1 MISIV
6 KRASIKEHFK
16 KNQNLKQIFFTRT
29 CFFVVILM
37 MFGKCLTAQEDSV
50 LLNRYNLLCNKYET
64 ISADSLFKYASIQLI
79 LAKKHKSVHH
89 QIKAYTNLGVAY
101 TRLFKFDDALACYLM
116 ARDVIESNG
125 RTGVSP
131 LLGQIGYIYL
141 RLNRKEEAYKY
152 FKLQESTS
160 LKEEN
165 YKSYLSSI
173 VNLSDYYNTLSEL
186 DSSILI
192 LNKGLSI
199 SRVHGF
205 HDNEV
210 IILDNIA
217 NAWYAKA
224 LETNNKKLFRK
235 VELYADTALR
245 HHYADKD
252 SSAIFYI
259 YGLLGAL
266 NMETGNY
273 AKSEDYYSQYIS
285 YSKRT
290 QDIINLKLGLDEC
303 SALFAIQGKYNK
315 AYQYRLMYDSINKLY
330 VNEEANKQVEE
341 LNTKYETEKKEQQNI
356 LLKQQNDLSEDAM
369 RQQKLITGFII
380 ASLVASLIFGFFMYR
395 VYSQKKKA
403 HQLITKQKEEVE
415 LKQVEIE
422 HQKRVIEE
430 KQKEIV
436 DSINYAKRIQYA
448 LLAHDEILERHLAGH
463 CVFFKPK
470 DIVSGDFYWA
480 AYVENDHQEELFF
493 LACCDSTGHGVP
505 GAFMSL
511 LSIGFLSEAIKE
523 RAMYEP
529 NRIFDFVRGRIIETV
544 SSDGQQDGFDGIL
557 LCINK
562 TSGKITYAAANNAPL
577 LVSGGKIASL
587 SSDKMPVGKGEKTEA
602 FKLYEMDCQPGDTIY
617 LYTDGYP
624 DQFGGPKGKKFK
636 YKPLEEL
643 LLTHAAQPMSEQQQI
658 LKATLEAWQGNLEQV
673 DDVCV
678 MGIRV

>member
-1 MISIV
+1 L
-6 KRASIKEHFK
+6 RKE
-16 KNQNLKQIFFTRT
+16 NQLKQKKIAYSF
-29 CFFVVILM
+29 FFVVIFT
-37 MFGKCLTAQEDSV
+37 MFGKYLPAQEDTV
-50 LLNRYNLLCNKYET
+50 LLNRYNLLCNKYEYT
-64 ISADSLFKYASIQLI
+64 SADSLLKYASIQLI

-89 QIKAYTNLGVAY
+89 QIRAYTNLGVAY

-141 RLNRKEEAYKY
+141 RLNRKAEAYNY

-165 YKSYLSSI
+165 YKSYLSCI

-186 DSSILI
+186 DSSIRV
-192 LNKGLSI
+192 LNNGLSI
-199 SRVHGF
+199 ARKHHF

-210 IILDNIA
+210 IILDNLA

-224 LETNNKKLFRK
+224 LETNTKTLFRK

-273 AKSEDYYSQYIS
+273 AKSENYYQQYIS
-285 YSKRT
+285 YSMRT
-290 QDIINLKLGLDEC
+290 QDIINVKLGLDEC
-303 SALFAIQGKYNK
+303 SALYAKQGKYNK
-315 AYQYRLMYDSINKLY
+315 AYRYRLMYDSINSLY

-356 LLKQQNDLSEDAM
+356 LLKQKNDLSEDAM

-403 HQLITKQKEEVE
+403 HLLITKQKEEVE

-422 HQKRVIEE
+422 HQKQVIEE

-448 LLAHDEILERHLAGH
+448 LLAHHTLLERHLAGH
-463 CVFFKPK
+463 FVLFKPK

-480 AYVENDHQEELFF
+480 ASVEDARQNELFF

-511 LSIGFLSEAIKE
+511 LSMGFLSEAIKE
-523 RAMYEP
+523 RAIHEP
-529 NRIFDFVRGRIIETV
+529 NRIFDFVRSRIIETV
-544 SSDGQQDGFDGIL
+544 SADGQQDGFDGVL

-562 TSGKITYAAANNAPL
+562 TRNTITYAAANNSPL
-577 LVSGGKIASL
+577 LVSEGKATSL
-587 SSDKMPVGKGEKTEA
+587 SSDKMPVGKGERTEH
-602 FKLYEMDCQPGDTIY
+602 FRLYTIDYKPGDSIY
-617 LYTDGYP
+617 IYTDGYP

-636 YKPLEEL
+636 YRQLEEL
-643 LLTHAAQPMSEQQQI
+643 LLRHATESLDEQRQI
-658 LKATLEAWQGNLEQV
+658 LKATLEAWQGRLEQV

-678 MGIRV
+678 MGLRV

>member
-1 MISIV
+1 MPTAYS
-6 KRASIKEHFK
+6 
-16 KNQNLKQIFFTRT
+16 L
-29 CFFVVILM
+29 FFVVIFM
-37 MFGKCLTAQEDSV
+37 MFGKPLVGQEDTA
-50 LLNRYNLLCNKYET
+50 LLNRYNLLCNKYEY
-64 ISADSLFKYASIQLI
+64 ISADSLLKYASIQLI
-79 LAKKHKSVHH
+79 LAKKHHAVHH
-89 QIKAYTNLGVAY
+89 QIRAYTNLGVAY

-116 ARDVIESNG
+116 ARDVIERNG

-141 RLNRKEEAYKY
+141 RLNRKNEAYNY

-173 VNLSDYYNTLSEL
+173 VNLSDYYNTLGEL
-186 DSSILI
+186 DSSITI

-199 SRVHGF
+199 ARRQKF

-224 LETNNKKLFRK
+224 LASNNTSLFRK

-245 HHYADKD
+245 YHYADKD
-252 SSAIFYI
+252 SSAIYYI

-273 AKSEDYYSQYIS
+273 ARSESYYNQYIS
-285 YSKRT
+285 YSMRT
-290 QDIINLKLGLDEC
+290 QDIINVKLGLDEC
-303 SALFAIQGKYNK
+303 SALFARQGKYNK
-315 AYQYRLMYDSINKLY
+315 AYRYRLMYDSINSLY

-356 LLKQQNDLSEDAM
+356 LLKQQNDLSEEAM
-369 RQQKLITGFII
+369 RQQKLITWFII

-403 HQLITKQKEEVE
+403 HLLITKQKEEVE
-415 LKQVEIE
+415 LKQLEIGQ
-422 HQKRVIEE
+422 QKRVIEE

-436 DSINYAKRIQYA
+436 DSITYAKRIQYA
-448 LLAHDEILERHLAGH
+448 LLAHESILAHHLAGH
-463 CVFFKPK
+463 YVFFKPK

-480 AYVENDHQEELFF
+480 ASVENAGQEELFF

-511 LSIGFLSEAIKE
+511 LSIGFLNEAIKE
-523 RAMYEP
+523 RAMYDP
-529 NRIFDFVRGRIIETV
+529 DRIFDFVRSRIIETV
-544 SSDGQQDGFDGIL
+544 SAEGPQDGFDGIL

-562 TSGKITYAAANNAPL
+562 TRNNITYAAANNSPL
-577 LVSGGKIASL
+577 LVSQGKATSL
-587 SSDKMPVGKGEKTEA
+587 AYDKMPVGKGERTER
-602 FKLYEMDCQPGDTIY
+602 FKLYDIDYMPGDSIY

-636 YKPLEEL
+636 YRQLEEL
-643 LLTHAAQPMSEQQQI
+643 LLTHAAKLLDEQLHV
-658 LKATLEAWQGNLEQV
+658 LKTTLEAWQGTLEQV

-678 MGIRV
+678 MGIRL

>member
-1 MISIV
+1 MCALS
-6 KRASIKEHFK
+6 ASGFEKQEQDH
-16 KNQNLKQIFFTRT
+16 LKQKKFAYPL
-29 CFFVVILM
+29 FFVVIFM
-37 MFGKCLTAQEDSV
+37 MFGKPLVAQEDTV
-50 LLNRYNLLCNKYET
+50 LLNRYNLLCNKYEY
-64 ISADSLFKYASIQLI
+64 ISADSLLKYASIQLI

-89 QIKAYTNLGVAY
+89 QIRAYTNLGVAY

-125 RTGVSP
+125 RTGISP

-141 RLNRKEEAYKY
+141 RLNRKAEAYKY

-165 YKSYLSSI
+165 YKSYLSCI

-186 DSSILI
+186 DSSILV
-192 LNKGLSI
+192 LNKGLAI
-199 SRVHGF
+199 ARKHRF

-224 LETNNKKLFRK
+224 LETNNKSLFRR

-273 AKSEDYYSQYIS
+273 ARSEEYYSQYIS

-303 SALFAIQGKYNK
+303 SALFAVQGKYNK
-315 AYQYRLMYDSINKLY
+315 AYQYRLMYDSINSLY

-380 ASLVASLIFGFFMYR
+380 ASLVASLLFGFFMYR

-403 HQLITKQKEEVE
+403 HQLITRQKEEVE

-422 HQKRVIEE
+422 HQKQVIEE

-448 LLAHDEILERHLAGH
+448 LLAHSTILERHLAGH
-463 CVFFKPK
+463 YVFFKPK

-480 AYVENDHQEELFF
+480 ASVEDRQEELFF

-511 LSIGFLSEAIKE
+511 LSIGFLNEAIKE

-529 NRIFDFVRGRIIETV
+529 NRIFDFVRSRIIETV
-544 SSDGQQDGFDGIL
+544 SSEGQQDGFDGVL

-562 TSGKITYAAANNAPL
+562 TRNKITYAAANNSPL
-577 LVSGGKIASL
+577 LVSEGRAASL
-587 SSDKMPVGKGEKTEA
+587 SSDKMPVGKGERTES
-602 FKLYEMDCQPGDTIY
+602 FKLYDIDYKPGDSIY

-636 YKPLEEL
+636 YRQLEEL
-643 LLTHAAQPMSEQQQI
+643 LLTHAAKPMSEQRQI
-658 LKATLEAWQGNLEQV
+658 LKATLDAWQGKLEQV

-678 MGIRV
+678 MGLRL

>member
-1 MISIV
+1 
-6 KRASIKEHFK
+6 
-16 KNQNLKQIFFTRT
+16 
-29 CFFVVILM
+29 
-37 MFGKCLTAQEDSV
+37 
-50 LLNRYNLLCNKYET
+50 
-64 ISADSLFKYASIQLI
+64 
-79 LAKKHKSVHH
+79 
-89 QIKAYTNLGVAY
+89 
-101 TRLFKFDDALACYLM
+101 
-116 ARDVIESNG
+116 
-125 RTGVSP
+125 
-131 LLGQIGYIYL
+131 L
-141 RLNRKEEAYKY
+141 RLNRKAEAYKY

-165 YKSYLSSI
+165 YKSYLSCI

-186 DSSILI
+186 DSSILV
-192 LNKGLSI
+192 LSKGLAIARKHS
-199 SRVHGF
+199 F

-273 AKSEDYYSQYIS
+273 ARSEDYYNQYIS
-285 YSKRT
+285 YSRRT

-303 SALFAIQGKYNK
+303 SALFARQGKYNK
-315 AYQYRLMYDSINKLY
+315 AYRYRLMYDSINSLY

-369 RQQKLITGFII
+369 RQQKLITWFII

-403 HQLITKQKEEVE
+403 HQLITRQKEEVE

-422 HQKRVIEE
+422 HQKQVIEE

-448 LLAHDEILERHLAGH
+448 LLAHNTILERHLAGH
-463 CVFFKPK
+463 YVFFKPK

-480 AYVENDHQEELFF
+480 ASVEDRQEELFF
-493 LACCDSTGHGVP
+493 LACCDSTGPGVP

-511 LSIGFLSEAIKE
+511 LSIGFLNEAIKE

-529 NRIFDFVRGRIIETV
+529 NRIFDFVRNRIIETV
-544 SSDGQQDGFDGIL
+544 SSEGQQDGFDGIL

-562 TSGKITYAAANNAPL
+562 TRNKITYAAANNSPL
-577 LVSGGKIASL
+577 LVSGAKATSL
-587 SSDKMPVGKGEKTEA
+587 SSDKMPVGKGEKTEH
-602 FKLYEMDCQPGDTIY
+602 FRLYEIDYRPGDCIY

-636 YKPLEEL
+636 YRQLEEL
-643 LLTHAAQPMSEQQQI
+643 LLTHAAMPMNEQGQI
-658 LKATLEAWQGNLEQV
+658 LKATLEAWQGKLEQV

-678 MGIRV
+678 MGLRL

>member
-1 MISIV
+1 M
-6 KRASIKEHFK
+6 KQK
-16 KNQNLKQIFFTRT
+16 KFAYPV
-29 CFFVVILM
+29 FFVVIFM
-37 MFGKCLTAQEDSV
+37 MFGKPLVGQEDTV
-50 LLNRYNLLCNKYET
+50 LLNRYNLLCNKYEY
-64 ISADSLFKYASIQLI
+64 ISADSLLKYASIQLI
-79 LAKKHKSVHH
+79 LAKKHNSVHH
-89 QIKAYTNLGVAY
+89 QIRAYTNLGVAY

-141 RLNRKEEAYKY
+141 RLNRKAEAYKY

-165 YKSYLSSI
+165 YKSYLSCI

-186 DSSILI
+186 DSSILV
-192 LNKGLSI
+192 LSKGLAIARKHS
-199 SRVHGF
+199 F

-273 AKSEDYYSQYIS
+273 ARSEDYYNQYIS
-285 YSKRT
+285 YSRRT

-303 SALFAIQGKYNK
+303 SALFARQGKYNK
-315 AYQYRLMYDSINKLY
+315 AYRYRLMYDSINSLY

-369 RQQKLITGFII
+369 RQQKLITWFII

-403 HQLITKQKEEVE
+403 HQLITRQKEEVE

-422 HQKRVIEE
+422 HQKQVIEE

-448 LLAHDEILERHLAGH
+448 LLAHNTILERHLAGH
-463 CVFFKPK
+463 YVFFKPK

-480 AYVENDHQEELFF
+480 ASVEDRQEELFF

-511 LSIGFLSEAIKE
+511 LSIGFLNEAIKE

-529 NRIFDFVRGRIIETV
+529 NRIFDFVRNRIIETV
-544 SSDGQQDGFDGIL
+544 SSEGQQDGFDGIL

-562 TSGKITYAAANNAPL
+562 TRNKITYAAANNSPL
-577 LVSGGKIASL
+577 LVSGAKATSL
-587 SSDKMPVGKGEKTEA
+587 SSDKMPVGKGEKTEH
-602 FKLYEMDCQPGDTIY
+602 FRLYKIDYRPGDCIY

-636 YKPLEEL
+636 YRQLEEL
-643 LLTHAAQPMSEQQQI
+643 LLTHASMPMNEQGQI
-658 LKATLEAWQGNLEQV
+658 LKATLEAWQGKLEQV

-678 MGIRV
+678 MGLRL

>member
-1 MISIV
+1 M
-6 KRASIKEHFK
+6 KQK
-16 KNQNLKQIFFTRT
+16 KIAYPL
-29 CFFVVILM
+29 FFVVIFM
-37 MFGKCLTAQEDSV
+37 MFGKSLRAQEDTV
-50 LLNRYNLLCNKYET
+50 LLNRYNLLCNKYEY
-64 ISADSLFKYASIQLI
+64 ISADSLLKYASIQLI

-89 QIKAYTNLGVAY
+89 QIRAYTNLGVAY

-141 RLNRKEEAYKY
+141 RLNRKAEAYKY

-165 YKSYLSSI
+165 YKSYLSCI

-186 DSSILI
+186 DSSIFV

-199 SRVHGF
+199 ARKHHF

-224 LETNNKKLFRK
+224 LETNTKTLFRK

-273 AKSEDYYSQYIS
+273 AKSETYYQQYIS
-285 YSKRT
+285 YSMRT
-290 QDIINLKLGLDEC
+290 QDIINVKLGLDEC
-303 SALFAIQGKYNK
+303 SALYAKQGKYNK
-315 AYQYRLMYDSINKLY
+315 AYRYRLMYDSINSLY

-403 HQLITKQKEEVE
+403 HLLITKQKEEVE

-422 HQKRVIEE
+422 NQKQVIEE

-448 LLAHDEILERHLAGH
+448 LLAHNAILERNLAEYF
-463 CVFFKPK
+463 VFFKPK

-480 AYVENDHQEELFF
+480 ASVEDARQDRLFF

-523 RAMYEP
+523 RAMHEP
-529 NRIFDFVRGRIIETV
+529 NRIFDFVRNRIIETV
-544 SSDGQQDGFDGIL
+544 SSDGQQDGFDGVL

-562 TSGKITYAAANNAPL
+562 TRNTITYAAANNSPL
-577 LVSGGKIASL
+577 LVSDGKATSL
-587 SSDKMPVGKGEKTEA
+587 SSDKMPVGKGERTEH
-602 FKLYEMDCQPGDTIY
+602 FRLYNIDYKPGDHIY
-617 LYTDGYP
+617 VYTDGYP

-636 YKPLEEL
+636 YRQLEEL
-643 LLTHAAQPMSEQQQI
+643 LLTQATKPMTEQQQI
-658 LKATLEAWQGNLEQV
+658 LKVTLETWQGRLEQV

-678 MGIRV
+678 MGIRL

>member
-1 MISIV
+1 LHYGDPAL
-6 KRASIKEHFK
+6 KTGTEPLDLKPK
-16 KNQNLKQIFFTRT
+16 KFAYPL
-29 CFFVVILM
+29 FFVVIFM
-37 MFGKCLTAQEDSV
+37 MFGRFLVAQEDTV
-50 LLNRYNLLCNKYET
+50 LLNRYNMLCNKYEYS
-64 ISADSLFKYASIQLI
+64 SADSLLKYASIQLI

-89 QIKAYTNLGVAY
+89 QIRAYTNLGVAY

-141 RLNRKEEAYKY
+141 RLNRKNEAYRY

-186 DSSILI
+186 DSSIAI
-192 LNKGLSI
+192 LNKGLAI
-199 SRVHGF
+199 ARKQGF

-224 LETNNKKLFRK
+224 LESNNRALFRK

-252 SSAIFYI
+252 SSAIYYI

-273 AKSEDYYSQYIS
+273 ARSENYYSQYIS
-285 YSKRT
+285 YSMRT
-290 QDIINLKLGLDEC
+290 QDIINVKLGLDEC
-303 SALFAIQGKYNK
+303 SALFARQGKYNK
-315 AYQYRLMYDSINKLY
+315 AYRYRLMYDSVNSLY

-356 LLKQQNDLSEDAM
+356 LLKQQNDLSEEAI
-369 RQQKLITGFII
+369 RQQKIITWFII

-395 VYSQKKKA
+395 VYSQKKTA
-403 HQLITKQKEEVE
+403 HLLITKQKEEVE
-415 LKQVEIE
+415 LKQAEIGQ
-422 HQKRVIEE
+422 QKQVIEE

-448 LLAHDEILERHLAGH
+448 LLAHEGMLSRHLAGH
-463 CVFFKPK
+463 FVFFKPK

-480 AYVENDHQEELFF
+480 AAVESDKQEELFF

-511 LSIGFLSEAIKE
+511 LSMGFLNEAIKE

-529 NRIFDFVRGRIIETV
+529 HHIFDFVRGRIIETV

-562 TSGKITYAAANNAPL
+562 TRNTITYAAANNSPL
-577 LVSGGKIASL
+577 LVSEGRAISL
-587 SSDKMPVGKGEKTEA
+587 GSDKMPVGKGEKAEH
-602 FKLYEMDCQPGDTIY
+602 FRLYHIDCKAGDSLY
-617 LYTDGYP
+617 MYTDGYP

-636 YKPLEEL
+636 YRQLEEL
-643 LLTHAAQPMSEQQQI
+643 LLSHATEPLGKQQQV
-658 LKATLEAWQGNLEQV
+658 LKATLEAWQGMLEQV

-678 MGIRV
+678 MGLRV

>member
-1 MISIV
+1 
-6 KRASIKEHFK
+6 
-16 KNQNLKQIFFTRT
+16 
-29 CFFVVILM
+29 M
-37 MFGKCLTAQEDSV
+37 MFGKFLVAQEDTV
-50 LLNRYNLLCNKYET
+50 LLNRYNALCNKYEY
-64 ISADSLFKYASIQLI
+64 ISADSLLKYASIQLI
-79 LAKKHKSVHH
+79 IAKKYKSVPH

-101 TRLFKFDDALACYLM
+101 ARLFKFDDALACYLM

-141 RLNRKEEAYKY
+141 RLNRKSEAYHY

-186 DSSILI
+186 DSSILV

-199 SRVHGF
+199 ARRQGF

-266 NMETGNY
+266 NKETGNY
-273 AKSEDYYSQYIS
+273 AKAEDYYSQYIS

-315 AYQYRLMYDSINKLY
+315 AYQYRLMYDSINSLY

-356 LLKQQNDLSEDAM
+356 LLKQKNDLSEDAM
-369 RQQKLITGFII
+369 RQQKLVTGFII
-380 ASLVASLIFGFFMYR
+380 AILVASLIFGFFMYR

-415 LKQVEIE
+415 LKQVEIKS
-422 HQKRVIEE
+422 QKQVIEG

-448 LLAHDEILERHLAGH
+448 LLANEAILERHLAGH
-463 CVFFKPK
+463 FVFFKPK
-470 DIVSGDFYWA
+470 DIVSGDFYWVA
-480 AYVENDHQEELFF
+480 SVKTSLTEAHASIESDKQEELFF

-511 LSIGFLSEAIKE
+511 LSIGFLNEAIKE

-529 NRIFDFVRGRIIETV
+529 NRIFDFVRHRIIETV

-562 TSGKITYAAANNAPL
+562 TKNKITYAAANNAPL
-577 LVSGGKIASL
+577 LVSGGSIASL
-587 SSDKMPVGKGEKTEA
+587 SSDKMPVGKGERTEA
-602 FKLYEMDCQPGDTIY
+602 FRLYEMDCKPGDAIY

-636 YKPLEEL
+636 YKQLEEL
-643 LLTHAAQPMSEQQQI
+643 LLTQAATPMNEQQHI